1 MSTNENTG
9 LQKSE
14 LIKKL
19 EAIAILRDK
28 GLAIKNKMNNF
39 TPEDNY
45 ERKVIVPLFPGEYG
59 DEEEREEWENAVE
72 HEDEDAI
79 EQMAQVYDMRYQ
91 PREPRKPEEEKQP
104 KAETPLTDE
113 YKKKKGFL
121 PFVVGFV
128 AVCALISGGL
138 FSGDTLTMVLNI
150 AIIAPCV
157 IVLLLFYKKMT
168 ELKAAD
174 KKNTKLALENWEQ
187 RKKDN
192 EQKYEQD
199 MKNHQALM
207 NSFKLSKADFVD
219 EYSKW
224 RTTYLESVKEE
235 AEIEEKLEADR
246 IAAVEKIENEEFAP
260 VLQDL
265 ADLNDLV
272 TTDYLPALDIII
284 NLLKS
289 GRADDLKEALNLY
302 EDIVYRERQLQFERE
317 KEEQRQYE
325 EKLRRQ
331 DAERRHQED
340 MRFREDQERQRRYE
354 EESRQRE
361 AERRHREDME
371 LREKQE
377 RDRQYEER
385 RRMQEERRRND
396 RAELNRKMEEDR
408 ATRRQCNTC
417 ALVGHCSM
425 AFRRPNCASY
435 RPK

>member
-1 MSTNENTG
+1 MDINENDK
-9 LQKSE
+9 LQRIE

-19 EAIAILRDK
+19 EAISALRDK
-28 GLAIKNKMNNF
+28 AIEIKSKMNNF

-45 ERKVIVPLFPGEYG
+45 ERKVIVPLFPGNYK
-59 DEEEREEWENAVE
+59 DNNEREEWENAVE

-79 EQMAQVYDMRYQ
+79 EQMAQVYDMCYQ

-104 KAETPLTDE
+104 RAETPLTDE

-121 PFVVGFV
+121 PLVCGFV

-150 AIIAPCV
+150 AIIVPCV
-157 IVLLLFYKKMT
+157 VGLLLFYNKINK
-168 ELKAAD
+168 LKATD
-174 KKNTKLALENWEQ
+174 EKNTKLALENWEQ
-187 RKKDN
+187 RKKGN

-199 MKNHQALM
+199 IKNYQALM
-207 NSFKLSKADFVD
+207 NSFKLSKANFVD
-219 EYSKW
+219 KYSKW
-224 RTTYLESVKEE
+224 RASYLESMNEE

-246 IAAVEKIENEEFAP
+246 ADAVAQIEKDEFLP

-265 ADLNDLV
+265 DTLNDLV
-272 TTDYLPALDIII
+272 TTDYLPALDTIIS
-284 NLLKS
+284 LLKN
-289 GRADDLKEALNLY
+289 GRADNLKEAINLY
-302 EDIVYRERQLQFERE
+302 EDILYRERQLDFERE

-325 EKLRRQ
+325 EELRRQ
-331 DAERRHQED
+331 DAERRYQEEKQ
-340 MRFREDQERQRRYE
+340 FRENQERERRYE
-354 EESRQRE
+354 EERRE
-361 AERRHREDME
+361 REMERRHNEEMKQREQME
-371 LREKQE
+371 LN
-377 RDRQYEER
+377 RQREER
-385 RRMQEERRRND
+385 RRLEDERRRND

-408 ATRRQCNTC
+408 ATRHQCNTC